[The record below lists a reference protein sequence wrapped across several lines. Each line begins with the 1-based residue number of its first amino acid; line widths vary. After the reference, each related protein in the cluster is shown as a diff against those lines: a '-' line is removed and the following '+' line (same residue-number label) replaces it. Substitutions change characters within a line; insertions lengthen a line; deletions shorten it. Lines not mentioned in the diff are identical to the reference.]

1 MTTAIIR
8 VAFDPGSSLTKFI
21 YSIGSKNPKLLTMS
35 SETLKLTEESVAR
48 DIAEKSGVGIVNGIN
63 DAYLKYRKRDDDV
76 YVVGQLAYELRTE
89 VDLSQ
94 SKYESAVPKFLAAIG
109 AILEKEGCDEPEIE
123 VIPIILL
130 PYNEFAS
137 RESFIQKLE
146 ERGKRYYFRGRKIAL
161 SFRSI
166 SVVPEGGGYLT
177 ELKAKHG
184 EGWLE
189 KREAVCVLMIGHRNA
204 SFLTF
209 RYGRLD
215 TKQSQTS
222 DWGFVRLVD
231 RAIEHSSGQSR
242 ERLTRDIYEIGND
255 IRPNHPVVQSLTRT
269 KELENIK
276 DEAVRLA
283 EAIELARKEYWQ
295 LLREWLSEVTPR
307 RVNSLTIA
315 GGGASYCHSE
325 LSKFLA
331 WANLEWNTLSKDEP
345 LLRDYPDSS
354 LRHRIGDVYSAYVNG
369 LKVKKEEVV

>member
-1 MTTAIIR
+1 MTTLAIR

-21 YSIGSKNPKLLTMS
+21 YSVGSDSPKLLTMAP
-35 SETLKLTEESVAR
+35 ETLKLSEKSVAR
-48 DIAEKSGVGIVNGIN
+48 DISERSSVGVVNGIN
-63 DAYLKYRKRDDDV
+63 DAYLKYRKRDDNV
-76 YVVGQLAYELRTE
+76 YVVGHLTHNLRAE
-89 VDLSQ
+89 VDLAQ

-109 AILEKEGCDEPEIE
+109 AILDKEGRDESEVE
-123 VIPIILL
+123 VIPIVLL

-146 ERGKRYYFRGRKIAL
+146 ERGKRYYFRDRKITL

-177 ELKAKHG
+177 ALKAKHG

-209 RYGRLD
+209 RHGRLD
-215 TKQSQTS
+215 TTQSQTS

-231 RAIEHSSGQSR
+231 RAIEHSSGQDR
-242 ERLTRDIYEIGND
+242 ERLTREIYEIGND
-255 IRPNHPVVQSLTRT
+255 ISPDNIIVQSLTRT
-269 KELENIK
+269 RERDNSK

-295 LLREWLSEVTPR
+295 LLRDWLNKVIPR

-315 GGGASYCHSE
+315 GGGASYLHSE
-325 LSKFLA
+325 LSEFLA
-331 WANLEWNTLSKDEP
+331 WANLEWNTLSEDEP
-345 LLRDYPDSS
+345 LLRDYPDAS

-369 LKVKKEEVV
+369 FKVDREEAA